1 MKVQQPHSVSPP
13 GKAKRLSPAAP
24 RIRQQMPIEASII
37 VSEKATIA
45 VKKRLKAAK
54 DPKEILELEKMRL
67 QYVIE
72 EEVWIT

>member
-1 MKVQQPHSVSPP
+1 
-13 GKAKRLSPAAP
+13 
-24 RIRQQMPIEASII
+24 MPIEASII

-45 VKKRLKAAK
+45 VKKRLKAAR